1 MISIYG
7 ENYPG
12 ETKPADG
19 PRLTLMTEWIET
31 NVRNLRA
38 SLLFME
44 HAPTLLPVTG
54 GELVLEIDGVVIDS
68 GLLPK
73 CGADHLKR
81 CGRWLNDVQRIRA
94 ISTVPRPVFGL

>member
-1 MISIYG
+1 MIRIYR

-12 ETKPADG
+12 EMRPAHA
-19 PRLTLMTEWIET
+19 PCLTLMTEWIET
-31 NVRNLRA
+31 NARNLRA

-44 HAPTLLPVTG
+44 HAPPLLPVTG
-54 GELVLEIDGVVIDS
+54 GKLVLEIDGVVIDS

-81 CGRWLNDVQRIRA
+81 CGRWLDDFRRIRA
-94 ISTVPRPVFGL
+94 FSIVPGPVFGL